1 MAVLEDMKS
10 DSVASAEQILES
22 VLKESLVDLKTHAEK
37 QQQMQEQ
44 MDKKISHVAWMSQ
57 RDSRASAEHVKAA
70 EEKEQIWESWVK
82 QSLANLKTNTKKQQ
96 EQQEQ
101 MHQKISQIDIQVA
114 WMLRR
119 FIYFGLT
126 DTWPANAAFSRWQR
140 VEIRCHGTWYLAT
153 VTAAHD
159 NGTFDVIFDAEGWWG
174 TGERQ
179 VRSNNLRDLP
189 E

>member
-82 QSLANLKTNTKKQQ
+82 QSLADLKTNTKKQQ

-101 MHQKISQIDIQVA
+101 KISQIDRQVA